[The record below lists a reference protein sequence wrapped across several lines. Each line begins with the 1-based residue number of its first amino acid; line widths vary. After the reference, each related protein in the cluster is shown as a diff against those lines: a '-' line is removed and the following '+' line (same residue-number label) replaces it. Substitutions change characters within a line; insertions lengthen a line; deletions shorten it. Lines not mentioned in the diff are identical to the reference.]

1 MKWNGDVILIAA
13 PLGIKIL
20 NQFSRAYE
28 LYSRGPLR
36 RRIIFHRRML
46 IKYVCPSINK
56 L

>member
-1 MKWNGDVILIAA
+1 MKLNEDVILVAA

-28 LYSRGPLR
+28 LYFRDSPR
-36 RRIIFHRRML
+36 RRIIFHRML